1 MSKSDED
8 LIKEDVRVN
17 IGTEITPEELAT
29 ELKKESGIS
38 AYIDYGLDIDAVSQS
53 LASLYKVEIKEV
65 KVNGDKAV
73 VTLTATVPTFGDE
86 MIALVEEEAN
96 KLDMTNMT
104 ESEATKAAVDILN
117 DIFTRPDY
125 PVNTQV
131 FDVSYVKKSGKWQ
144 MEDSDAVSQE
154 LDQIMGLS

>member
-1 MSKSDED
+1 MNKRAKIFGIIICSLALALAFGLVGCGGTMSKSDED

-29 ELKKESGIS
+29 ELKKDSGIS

-53 LASLYKVEIKEV
+53 LASLYKVEVKEV

-73 VTLTATVPTFGDE
+73 ATLTATVPTFGDE

-104 ESEATKAAVDILN
+104 ESEATKAVRWRVGISRHL
-117 DIFTRPDY
+117 FTR
-125 PVNTQV
+125 
-131 FDVSYVKKSGKWQ
+131 
-144 MEDSDAVSQE
+144 
-154 LDQIMGLS
+154 